1 MIFSTNGAKSGI
13 EYFGYVIFAYGTYI
27 HLSKYVYLQLF
38 PACFE
43 NESFEAKETTS
54 SKLRNKLEEAKRVFD
69 PAAKKAL
76 DFNLKRTDKFDREKN
91 EDVKEP
97 QKSTNRIKKKPWPL
111 PSGTTPYMKKDRIT
125 FKQSGEKE
133 KCQQGDKI

>member
-1 MIFSTNGAKSGI
+1 MGSWPNDSIDSREASSIKIKHKLEEANRPFGPSSVKKSSI
-13 EYFGYVIFAYGTYI
+13 ME
-27 HLSKYVYLQLF
+27 
-38 PACFE
+38 ACFE
-43 NESFEAKETTS
+43 NESFETKETTS
-54 SKLRNKLEEAKRVFD
+54 SKLRNKLEEAKRIFD

-76 DFNLKRTDKFDREKN
+76 DFNLKCTDKFDREKN

-133 KCQQGDKI
+133 K

>member
-1 MIFSTNGAKSGI
+1 M
-13 EYFGYVIFAYGTYI
+13 
-27 HLSKYVYLQLF
+27 
-38 PACFE
+38 
-43 NESFEAKETTS
+43 
-54 SKLRNKLEEAKRVFD
+54 EEAKRVFD

-133 KCQQGDKI
+133 KCQTHQIPKGWKNPMLEVANDAVVPSTNKTLR